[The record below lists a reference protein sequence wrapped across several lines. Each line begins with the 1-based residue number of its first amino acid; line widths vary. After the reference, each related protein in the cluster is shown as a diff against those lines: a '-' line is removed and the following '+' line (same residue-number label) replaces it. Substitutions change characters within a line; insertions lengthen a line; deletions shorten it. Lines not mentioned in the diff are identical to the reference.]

1 MKNCQKV
8 IINMNFSSES
18 LVFESDS
25 LESRANHSCHS
36 ILQSDKSDSFAVA
49 HTVLKS
55 NEREFPTLLFSDQIR
70 VGSCTLERVDKE
82 VEKVERELAR
92 VLENGGHQLDL
103 LFLQGVRHKI
113 PEYGRCF

>member
-1 MKNCQKV
+1 M
-8 IINMNFSSES
+8 INMNFSSES

-25 LESRANHSCHS
+25 FESRNHSCHFFYRAARAIHS
-36 ILQSDKSDSFAVA
+36 RSLI
-49 HTVLKS
+49 LKS
-55 NEREFPTLLFSDQIR
+55 NEREFPNLLFSDQIR